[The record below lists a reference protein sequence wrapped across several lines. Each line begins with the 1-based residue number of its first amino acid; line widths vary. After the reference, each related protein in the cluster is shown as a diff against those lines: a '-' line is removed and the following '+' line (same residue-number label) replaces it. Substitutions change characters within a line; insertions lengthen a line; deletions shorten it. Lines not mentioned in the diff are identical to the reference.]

1 MNKREISEI
10 KKLFKKGTE
19 SSFTRLAGCY
29 VHGEDRNISKFT
41 TSFQSLPEEDMNK
54 YIGIFRKSMSGK
66 INKTLFPVEI
76 KKEGRDCQELL
87 MRLVKSDLKD
97 ELAVEEFYNYIL
109 ERYENAENFLI
120 LLIHN
125 VYDVP
130 GKANDE
136 SFMEDSSEEIYRY
149 INCVVCPVTLSDPGL
164 AYQESNEYF
173 SSAERDWMV
182 HMPELGFL
190 FPSFS
195 DRSANIHETLY
206 YSSNPKKLNEEFV
219 EKVFGS
225 SLPLPADQQKDSFC
239 EIIERIMDDK
249 VDYKTAC
256 AIEDTLTQFVTERI
270 EEKDD
275 PSEGFLDKAALKDIL
290 EDASGMTFSDN
301 EYDEIFEDV
310 METKTE
316 LFAGNI
322 TDTKTFEIKT
332 DATTIKTDTKLTSAP
347 EIRIID
353 GRKYI
358 LVPVEG
364 ELLVNGIR
372 VNS

>member
-10 KKLFKKGTE
+10 KKQLKKG
-19 SSFTRLAGCY
+19 SNSFTRLAGCY
-29 VHGEDRNISKFT
+29 VHGEERNISKFT
-41 TSFQSLPEEDMNK
+41 TAFQSLPEEDMNK
-54 YIGIFRKSMSGK
+54 YIDIFRKSMSGTF
-66 INKTLFPVEI
+66 NKNLFPVEI
-76 KKEGRDCQELL
+76 GKDGRECQELL
-87 MRLVKSDLKD
+87 MKLVKSDLKD
-97 ELAVEEFYNYIL
+97 ELVVAEFYNFIL

-136 SFMEDSSEEIYRY
+136 SFMDDASEEIYRY

-164 AYQESNEYF
+164 AYQESNEQF
-173 SSAERDWMV
+173 SSVERDWMV
-182 HMPELGFL
+182 HMPEFGFL
-190 FPSFS
+190 FPAFN
-195 DRSANIHETLY
+195 DRSADIHETLY
-206 YSSNPKKLNEEFV
+206 YSSNAKKLNEEFV
-219 EKVFGS
+219 QKFFGGV
-225 SLPLPADQQKDSFC
+225 LPLPADQQKDSFC
-239 EIIERIMDDK
+239 EIVERIMDGN

-256 AIEDTLTQFVTERI
+256 AVEDTLTQFVAERI
-270 EEKDD
+270 EERDD
-275 PSEGFLDKAALKDIL
+275 PAAGFLDKSALKNIL
-290 EDASGMTFSDN
+290 EEASGKAFSDN
-301 EYDEIFEDV
+301 EFNEIFEEEMAD
-310 METKTE
+310 KTE

-322 TDTKTFEIKT
+322 TDSKTFEIKT
-332 DATTIKTDTKLTSAP
+332 ETTTIKTDTKLTSAP